1 MECAVFTPRALL
13 CGKCSAKALILM
25 ADANGSK
32 PSLRRVLAGLMQPHP
47 AGFLGARYAVLRG
60 LGIIFLS
67 AFYSYAYQIQGLI
80 GPSGI
85 SPAVNYLNA
94 AREHLEAP
102 ARYFEVPTIFWL
114 IGAGRSALWFAVAAG
129 LVCSILLIANVA
141 PRLCTTACTLL
152 FLSII
157 SVSGVFSSYQSD
169 GMLLEAGFIGVF
181 FAPGGL
187 RPGVGASSPPTR
199 IARFMLLWEW
209 FRIYFES
216 GVVKLASGDPQWQ
229 DLTALDHY
237 YENGPLPTWVGW
249 YVQHL
254 PHAFHAVTAAATLLI
269 ELVVVWA
276 AFLQRRIRVW
286 LFVLVTTLQ
295 IGIILTANY
304 AFLNYLVL
312 LLGVLLLDDVTLR
325 RLFATGRR
333 DVERAA
339 LRVARLSQPLGAIA
353 QRFQLLVRRRAR
365 RSIRALDPRRVTRGN
380 SVFGYARLCVLG
392 SAFYATLLNFP
403 LVAGGGLPT
412 ILSWPKT
419 LFEPF
424 RFANGYGLF
433 AVMTRERFEI
443 EFQGTLDGETYTPY
457 PFRYKPQDTNKA
469 PGIYAPY
476 QPRFEWNLWF
486 ASLGNVRR
494 NQWVLRTAAALLRA
508 EPDVLELFAFDP
520 FKGARP
526 TEVRTVAYRYWFSTF
541 EEHRKRGLYWR
552 RELLG
557 MYAPTLGWTK
567 EGTIGQVGPWSAE

>member
-1 MECAVFTPRALL
+1 MPRAWR
-13 CGKCSAKALILM
+13 CDKCSADASIPM
-25 ADANGSK
+25 ADADTMTSG
-32 PSLRRVLAGLMQPHP
+32 PSLARALNGLIWPHP
-47 AGFLGARYAVLRG
+47 AGFLAARYIVMRG
-60 LGIIFLS
+60 LGVIFLS
-67 AFYSYAYQIQGLI
+67 AFYSYVFQIQGLM
-80 GPSGI
+80 GPHGI

-94 AREHLEAP
+94 AREHLESP
-102 ARYFEVPTIFWL
+102 ARYFQVPTIFWL
-114 IGAGRSALWFAVAAG
+114 TGASRSALWVAVAAG
-129 LVCSILLIANVA
+129 LLASALLIVNVA
-141 PRLCTTACTLL
+141 PRLCVAVCTLL

-181 FAPGGL
+181 FAPRGV
-187 RPGVGASSPPTR
+187 RPGVGSTSPPLR
-199 IARFMLLWEW
+199 MVRFMLLWEW

-216 GVVKLASGDPQWQ
+216 GVVKLASGDPQWR
-229 DLTALDHY
+229 DFTALDHY

-254 PHAFHAVTAAATLLI
+254 PHAFHAAMTAVTLLV
-269 ELVVVWA
+269 ELIIVWA
-276 AFLQRRIRVW
+276 AFLPRRFRGW
-286 LFVLVTTLQ
+286 LFAVVTTLQ

-312 LLGVLLLDDVTLR
+312 LLGFLLLDDMMLR
-325 RLFATGRR
+325 RHLAAWRR
-333 DVERAA
+333 RFGLTSSRTRGASGP
-339 LRVARLSQPLGAIA
+339 LRIIA
-353 QRFQLLVRRRAR
+353 QRFGLRAR
-365 RSIRALDPRRVTRGN
+365 RWLRRWIQAILPRRATPKGP
-380 SVFGYARLCVLG
+380 VFAFAQLAVLG
-392 SAFYATLLNFP
+392 IVFYATLLNFP
-403 LVAGGGLPT
+403 LMAAASLPS
-412 ILSWPKT
+412 IMSWPAT
-419 LFEPF
+419 VLEPF

-457 PFRYKPQDTNKA
+457 PFRCKPQDITKA

-494 NQWVLRTAAALLRA
+494 NQWVLRTAVALLRA

-526 TEVRTVAYRYWFSTF
+526 IEVRTVVYRYWFSTLD
-541 EEHRKRGLYWR
+541 EQRQRGVFWR

-557 MYAPTLGWTK
+557 AYAPALGWTQ
-567 EGTIGQVGPWSAE
+567 EGTIGQVGR